1 MQDAQVRQIAH
12 QGEQGN
18 QCVTGNQCDHLNQN
32 SLVDGSFGSEAIQD
46 GGDHHAAG
54 ADESDFGGRAVL
66 LCGQLLVRSMEFSR
80 HQLDQLQ
87 REIVDSMDLFCCDI
101 RVGGVDDQVHSA
113 VCQHLQLLAGRVVR
127 SVADDEHGRQLTGVG
142 KIDDILAVAD
152 KACFIVVAG
161 DLDAVVDHQFA
172 VSNQYPFA
180 VHPGGQSHRILVGHI
195 FDRTEH
201 RAVGADDFIENIGTN
216 VNRGGYEAAYAAED
230 VIIETREM
238 LCKMF
243 HFDKIKNVI
252 FTPSI
257 TYSLNY
263 IIKGYLRAG
272 DHVLVSAME
281 HNAMMRPLT
290 QMLEQGVE
298 FDRVP
303 CNQQGELLIDQ
314 MEGMIR
320 PNTKAVLMLHA
331 SNVCGTLMPVE
342 QVGQLCKKHGLTF
355 ILDAA
360 QTAGAFPIDMEKMNI
375 DVLTFTGHK
384 SLLGPQGIGGFLVSD
399 EVAQQMV
406 PLVTGGTGSVSDS
419 EVQPDFLPDKF
430 ESGTQNI
437 PGIYGLHA
445 SLSFLERTG
454 IENIHQHEMSLC
466 KAFIEK
472 IDDLHEDCIRL
483 VGTRDMEK
491 RGPVVSLD
499 FQGRDNAEIS
509 FLLDSE
515 YGISTRCG
523 MHCAPNAHKT
533 LNTYP
538 QGTVRFAFGW
548 ANRMEDVDWAVKAI
562 REILQK

>member
-1 MQDAQVRQIAH
+1 MKRVYLD
-12 QGEQGN
+12 N
-18 QCVTGNQCDHLNQN
+18 
-32 SLVDGSFGSEAIQD
+32 GSTSFPKAP
-46 GGDHHAAG
+46 
-54 ADESDFGGRAVL
+54 
-66 LCGQLLVRSMEFSR
+66 
-80 HQLDQLQ
+80 
-87 REIVDSMDLFCCDI
+87 
-101 RVGGVDDQVHSA
+101 GVS
-113 VCQHLQLLAGRVVR
+113 
-127 SVADDEHGRQLTGVG
+127 
-142 KIDDILAVAD
+142 
-152 KACFIVVAG
+152 
-161 DLDAVVDHQFA
+161 DAVKNFMDNV
-172 VSNQYPFA
+172 
-180 VHPGGQSHRILVGHI
+180 
-195 FDRTEH
+195 
-201 RAVGADDFIENIGTN
+201 GTN
-216 VNRGGYEAAYAAED
+216 VNRGGYEEAYAAED
-230 VIIETREM
+230 IIIETREK
-238 LCKMF
+238 LCKLF
-243 HFDKIKNVI
+243 HFDKLRNVI

-263 IIKGYLRAG
+263 IIKGYLRPG
-272 DHVLVSAME
+272 DHVLVSSME
-281 HNAMMRPLT
+281 HNAMMRPL
-290 QMLEQGVE
+290 QQVKQLGVE
-298 FDRVP
+298 FDRIP
-303 CNQQGELLIDQ
+303 CTRDGELMVDKI
-314 MEGMIR
+314 EEMIR
-320 PNTKAVLMLHA
+320 PNTKAIMMLHA
-331 SNVCGTLMPVE
+331 SNVCGTVMPLQE
-342 QVGQLCKKHGLTF
+342 VGDICHKHNLKF
-355 ILDAA
+355 IVDAA
-360 QTAGAFPIDMEKMNI
+360 QTAGSFPINMEQMHI
-375 DVLTFTGHK
+375 DVLAFTGHK

-483 VGTRDMEK
+483 VGTRGMEK

>member
-1 MQDAQVRQIAH
+1 MKRVYLD
-12 QGEQGN
+12 N
-18 QCVTGNQCDHLNQN
+18 
-32 SLVDGSFGSEAIQD
+32 GSTSYPKAP
-46 GGDHHAAG
+46 
-54 ADESDFGGRAVL
+54 
-66 LCGQLLVRSMEFSR
+66 
-80 HQLDQLQ
+80 
-87 REIVDSMDLFCCDI
+87 
-101 RVGGVDDQVHSA
+101 
-113 VCQHLQLLAGRVVR
+113 
-127 SVADDEHGRQLTGVG
+127 GVG
-142 KIDDILAVAD
+142 QAV
-152 KACFIVVAG
+152 F
-161 DLDAVVDHQFA
+161 
-172 VSNQYPFA
+172 
-180 VHPGGQSHRILVGHI
+180 
-195 FDRTEH
+195 
-201 RAVGADDFIENIGTN
+201 DFIENIGTN

-272 DHVLVSAME
+272 NHVLVSAME

-290 QMLEQGVE
+290 QMLEHGVE

-399 EVAQQMV
+399 EVAQQMI